1 MEVEQQLLL
10 AVQVLTQ
17 EAVGEE
23 HLPRNAYFG
32 DGTPIENEML
42 EEVRAAY
49 AEEAVESDWNTGD
62 VVVIDNM
69 RFAHGRA
76 PFAGDRRV
84 LVAMADPVAEVS
96 R

>member
-1 MEVEQQLLL
+1 
-10 AVQVLTQ
+10 
-17 EAVGEE
+17 
-23 HLPRNAYFG
+23 
-32 DGTPIENEML
+32 
-42 EEVRAAY
+42 
-49 AEEAVESDWNTGD
+49 
-62 VVVIDNM
+62 M